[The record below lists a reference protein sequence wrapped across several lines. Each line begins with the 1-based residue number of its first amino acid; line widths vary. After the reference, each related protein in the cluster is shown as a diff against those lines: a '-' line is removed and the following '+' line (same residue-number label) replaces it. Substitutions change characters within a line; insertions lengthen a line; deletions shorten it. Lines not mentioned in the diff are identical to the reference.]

1 MEVFFSGEA
10 IVHTWPKRG
19 VQPQTNQGGQ
29 VLFIHTKNPENLMV
43 SRSVLSKLP
52 SSDQFEKSTSHPV
65 LCRVLLGPVEGMRQK
80 LDVI

>member
-1 MEVFFSGEA
+1 
-10 IVHTWPKRG
+10 
-19 VQPQTNQGGQ
+19 